1 MFGPR
6 WSTEFSHRLQSRAEY
21 QKALRTDMATLSAH
35 NERRA
40 EYMVRRT
47 NKLQGVPAS
56 VADRH
61 GIVKVSLPEQQ
72 QHELRLRPPADD
84 FWPFE
89 DYVKKYGD
97 PNKFKK
103 RGTGSCGLLRG
114 ATAAARGSL
123 LRP

>member
-1 MFGPR
+1 
-6 WSTEFSHRLQSRAEY
+6 
-21 QKALRTDMATLSAH
+21 
-35 NERRA
+35 
-40 EYMVRRT
+40 MVRRA

-56 VADRH
+56 AADRR
-61 GIVKVSLPEQQ
+61 GIVKVSLREQQ
-72 QHELRLRPPADD
+72 QHELRLLPPADD

-114 ATAAARGSL
+114 ATAAVLGSL

>member
-6 WSTEFSHRLQSRAEY
+6 WSTELCHRLQSRAGY
-21 QKALRTDMATLSAH
+21 QKLLRTDMATLSAH

-47 NKLQGVPAS
+47 NKLQGGPAS
-56 VADRH
+56 VDGRR
-61 GIVKVSLPEQQ
+61 GIVKVSLREQQ
-72 QHELRLRPPADD
+72 QHELRLLPPADD

-89 DYVKKYGD
+89 DYVKKYGN

-103 RGTGSCGLLRG
+103 RGTGSCGLLCG
-114 ATAAARGSL
+114 ATWAVLGSL
-123 LRP
+123 LQI